1 MPSTIHPT
9 GRSNKDTQTP
19 RRSTDN
25 RPCGASTVEQ
35 FTVEFPPT
43 SAPSYYQHIDRPPVD
58 RILAVTAAGSSGLA
72 SGGVGLGSSSFVGV
86 GRGGGRGGASRGA
99 GPSSSR
105 GAGPRGS
112 GRGMYPNNF
121 SAKGDSGKGQG
132 GKGGKG
138 GGRAGGR
145 QAKEM
150 SIAYG
155 KSFTVCLNSRKLPT
169 PLTHPSVVVTTSIV
183 L

>member
-1 MPSTIHPT
+1 
-9 GRSNKDTQTP
+9 
-19 RRSTDN
+19 
-25 RPCGASTVEQ
+25 
-35 FTVEFPPT
+35 
-43 SAPSYYQHIDRPPVD
+43 
-58 RILAVTAAGSSGLA
+58 
-72 SGGVGLGSSSFVGV
+72 
-86 GRGGGRGGASRGA
+86 
-99 GPSSSR
+99 
-105 GAGPRGS
+105 
-112 GRGMYPNNF
+112 MYPNNF

-155 KSFTVCLNSRKLPT
+155 KSFTVCLNSRKLTT

-183 L
+183 LYSCFGAYIVVTHNPLC

>member
-1 MPSTIHPT
+1 
-9 GRSNKDTQTP
+9 
-19 RRSTDN
+19 
-25 RPCGASTVEQ
+25 
-35 FTVEFPPT
+35 
-43 SAPSYYQHIDRPPVD
+43 
-58 RILAVTAAGSSGLA
+58 
-72 SGGVGLGSSSFVGV
+72 
-86 GRGGGRGGASRGA
+86 
-99 GPSSSR
+99 
-105 GAGPRGS
+105 
-112 GRGMYPNNF
+112 MYPNNF
-121 SAKGDSGKGQG
+121 SGKGDSGKGQG

-138 GGRAGGR
+138 GKGQGHGGR